1 MQLTEKQ
8 KKNGREAIEY
18 IEREFGEDAMFLAS
32 DMSLKDIVAIKN
44 MWPGRASYIM
54 QVMHNGL
61 TFQEAQRHTCLL
73 YDTNDFGEI
82 LSRLARARGILLRAA
97 VTCYRSPGQGSSL
110 FDSHMSLNGI
120 WQSLVELE
128 NRVAEYE
135 LAPTEQGS
143 VRKSK
148 ITCSSIPKNINRG
161 RIKSAFSFIKKC
173 ARDLPLMPEKNG
185 VHPTKLQLSYVLI
198 ELGKIKMALNLIH
211 DAINNPNSGF
221 CETDSAEDPLGV
233 GRPYNQ
239 YLSFVAPELSKLI
252 QLPTDFDAD
261 CFLACWLA
269 KTFLL
274 TGTPL
279 VQFAG
284 AYVSDH
290 ESTCSINTGDRN
302 EPDQLIFSGNTSG
315 RKKSVSRIVYD
326 HLGSNENEIAR
337 YRHWVELIEEDLQ
350 SESRPSL
357 QLIESRSSGI
367 HSIFENLSKATDN
380 PVEMYNAFSSWIFG
394 KVHDLS

>member
-8 KKNGREAIEY
+8 KKKGREAIEY
-18 IEREFGEDAMFLAS
+18 IEREFGEDAMFVAS
-32 DMSLKDIVAIKN
+32 DMNLNEVVAIKN
-44 MWPGRASYIM
+44 MWPGRAKHILEVM
-54 QVMHNGL
+54 QNGS
-61 TFQEAQRHTCLL
+61 TFPEANRYTGLL
-73 YDTNDFGEI
+73 FDTKDFGEI

-97 VTCYRSPGQGSSL
+97 VTCYRSPGHGSSL

-135 LAPTEQGS
+135 LAPTEQGV

-148 ITCSSIPKNINRG
+148 LTCSSIPKDINRG
-161 RIKSAFSFIKKC
+161 RVKSAFAFVKKC
-173 ARDLPLMPEKNG
+173 ARDLPLMPEKTG

-211 DAINNPNSGF
+211 DAINNPNSAF

-233 GRPYNQ
+233 GCPYNQ
-239 YLSFVAPELSKLI
+239 YLSFVAAETTRVI
-252 QLPTDFDAD
+252 QLPWDFDVD

-302 EPDQLIFSGNTSG
+302 EPGQLIFSGNTSG
-315 RKKSVSRIVYD
+315 GKKSVSRIVYD

-357 QLIESRSSGI
+357 QLIESRRSGI